1 MSDNTK
7 SKFVLFLDSAA
18 DQVNRRPLL
27 TGEYRLAGETTT
39 SRLAYWAG
47 QSEATGKLYARGKA
61 TPADITQAMKAQTGA
76 QDIEGPT
83 GIDLKVGETVIFE
96 NAKATPD
103 NKQPHFFGYTR
114 EATRYVRHAGW
125 NRGGTITG
133 TSEPFRPAPKGA
145 RGEDPAPSTG
155 G

>member
-1 MSDNTK
+1 MSDNDK
-7 SKFVLFLDSAA
+7 SKFVLFFDGSANE
-18 DQVNRRPLL
+18 VNRKPML
-27 TGEYRLAGETTT
+27 TGEYRLAGEATT

-47 QSEATGKLYARGKA
+47 QGQNGKLYARGKA
-61 TPADITQAMKAQTGA
+61 TPADIAQAMRAQAAA
-76 QDIEGPT
+76 QDVPGPE

-96 NAKATPD
+96 NAKATAE

-114 EATRYVRHAGW
+114 EAGRFVRHAGW

-133 TSEPFRPAPKGA
+133 TSEPYRPAPKGA
-145 RGEDPAPSTG
+145 APDDAAPGTG